1 MGLFWY
7 YVGTMRSDEIRSRF
21 LQFFKER
28 GHAIIPSAPLVP
40 ENDPTVLF
48 NTAGMQPL
56 VPYLMGGKHP
66 AGTRLADSQKCV
78 RTGDID
84 DIGDNTHCTFFEMLG
99 NWSLGD
105 YFKDDAIKWSYEFL
119 TSKTEGLGLDPAR
132 LYVTVFE
139 GDKNSEKDTEAFE
152 IWKKVGV
159 PENRIYFKGA
169 DSNWWPAVK
178 GGKDT
183 WTGPTG
189 PCSEMFY
196 DVTEKGLGDMT
207 VEEYNHADEKQ
218 QVVEVWNDVFME
230 FEKKEGKIVG
240 KLSQKNVDTGAGLE
254 RLCMVL
260 QKATSVFDTD
270 LFENIMQVAK
280 ELGSDVRSQRIISDH
295 IRTAVFM
302 ISDGVLPSNTDQGYI
317 LRRIIRRMV
326 FKAKEKISKEFIQKL
341 VSVVV
346 ATYGDVYA
354 NTLSQQEKITE
365 VIVGEMQ
372 KFIKTLADGV
382 HEQQKLVLQNNH
394 FLDGKIAFTLFT
406 SGGIPLEL
414 AIEIAKDS
422 GDEVDP
428 NIHSV
433 FSDLIT
439 THQKLSRAG
448 AAQKFKG
455 GLADT
460 DEMSLKYHT
469 ATHLLH
475 QALRDVLGTHV
486 QQKGSNITAERLRFD
501 FVHGAKMTD
510 DEKKKVEAIVNEKI
524 SAGLPMQV
532 VELAK
537 EEAEKVGALHFFGDK
552 YGEKVTVYFIGDS
565 VQTAYSKE
573 FCGGPH
579 VKNTKELAGP
589 AGLWKFKIAKEEAV
603 SAGVRRVKAVLA

>member
-1 MGLFWY
+1 MK
-7 YVGTMRSDEIRSRF
+7 SQEIRSRF
-21 LQFFKER
+21 LKFFEKR

-56 VPYLMGGKHP
+56 VPYLMGNKHP
-66 AGTRLADSQKCV
+66 SGTRLADSQKCV

-84 DIGDNTHCTFFEMLG
+84 EIGDNTHLTFFEMLG

-105 YFKDDAIKWSYEFL
+105 YFKEEAISWSYEFL
-119 TSKTEGLGLDPAR
+119 TSKTEGLGLDPAQ

-139 GDKNSEKDTEAFE
+139 GDKNSGKDTEAFE
-152 IWKKVGV
+152 IWKKAGV

-178 GGKDT
+178 NGNDS

-196 DVTEKGLGDMT
+196 DVTENGLGDMS
-207 VEEYNHADEKQ
+207 VEEYNQADQKQ

-260 QKATSVFDTD
+260 QKVESVFDTD
-270 LFENIMQVAK
+270 LFETIIGKIEEFSTVDNVRAKRVVA
-280 ELGSDVRSQRIISDH
+280 DH
-295 IRTAVFM
+295 IRTAVFL
-302 ISDGVLPSNTDQGYI
+302 IGDGVLPSNTDQGYV
-317 LRRIIRRMV
+317 LRRLLRRAVRFADVLGMKHGSLFWLAGTVIEKFGPVYGNIIE
-326 FKAKEKISKEFIQKL
+326 KSEHIKKEIDTEEQKFRKTLEHGLKEF
-341 VSVVV
+341 
-346 ATYGDVYA
+346 
-354 NTLSQQEKITE
+354 EK
-365 VIVGEMQ
+365 
-372 KFIKTLADGV
+372 GV
-382 HEQQKLVLQNNH
+382 
-394 FLDGKIAFTLFT
+394 DAFTLF
-406 SGGIPLEL
+406 SSYGFPLEL
-414 AIEIAKDS
+414 TLELAQESGKKVDVADFEIKMQA
-422 GDEVDP
+422 
-428 NIHSV
+428 
-433 FSDLIT
+433 
-439 THQKLSRAG
+439 HQALSRAG
-448 AAQKFKG
+448 AEKKFKG

-486 QQKGSNITAERLRFD
+486 QQKGSNITTERLRFD
-501 FVHGAKMTD
+501 FAHGAKMMD
-510 DEKKKVEAIVNEKI
+510 EEKKRVEDIVNEKI
-524 SAGLPMQV
+524 SAGLTMQA
-532 VELAK
+532 VELDKAL
-537 EEAEKVGALHFFGDK
+537 AEKVGALHFFGDK
-552 YGEKVTVYFIGDS
+552 YGDKVTVYFIGDT
-565 VQTAYSKE
+565 VENAYSKE

-589 AGLWKFKIAKEEAV
+589 SGVWKFKIVKEEAV
-603 SAGVRRVKAVLA
+603 SAGVRRIKAVLV

>member
-7 YVGTMRSDEIRSRF
+7 YVGTMRSNEIRSRF
-21 LQFFKER
+21 LHYFKER

-66 AGTRLADSQKCV
+66 SGTRLADSQKCV

-105 YFKDDAIKWSYEFL
+105 YFKEDAIKWSYEFL

-178 GGKDT
+178 SGKDT

-207 VEEYNHADEKQ
+207 VGQYNEADAKQ

-230 FEKKEGKIVG
+230 FEKKDGKIVG

-260 QKATSVFDTD
+260 QKAESVFDTD
-270 LFENIMQVAK
+270 LF
-280 ELGSDVRSQRIISDH
+280 DIISGKINELSTVDNARAKRIVADH
-295 IRTAVFM
+295 IRTAVFL
-302 ISDGVLPSNTDQGYI
+302 IGDGVLPSNTDQGYVLRRI
-317 LRRIIRRMV
+317 LRRAVRFADVLGMKHGSLFWLAGAVIEKFGPV
-326 FKAKEKISKEFIQKL
+326 YVNLLEKAEYIKKEIDAEEQKFRKTLEHGLKEF
-341 VSVVV
+341 
-346 ATYGDVYA
+346 
-354 NTLSQQEKITE
+354 EK
-365 VIVGEMQ
+365 
-372 KFIKTLADGV
+372 GV
-382 HEQQKLVLQNNH
+382 
-394 FLDGKIAFTLFT
+394 DAFTLF
-406 SGGIPLEL
+406 SSYGFPLEL
-414 AIEIAKDS
+414 TLELAKES
-422 GDEVDP
+422 GKKVD
-428 NIHSV
+428 V
-433 FSDLIT
+433 ADFDT
-439 THQKLSRAG
+439 KMEAHQALSRAG
-448 AAQKFKG
+448 AEKKFKG
-455 GLADT
+455 GLADN

-501 FVHGAKMTD
+501 FAHGAKMTD
-510 DEKKKVEAIVNEKI
+510 EEKKKVEDIINEKI
-524 SAGLPMQV
+524 SASLPMQV

-552 YGEKVTVYFIGDS
+552 YGERVTVYFIGDS

-589 AGLWKFKIAKEEAV
+589 SGAWKFKIAKEEAV
-603 SAGVRRVKAVLA
+603 SAGVRRIKAVLA